1 MLRLIACSLLLLASP
16 AAAQTAPPAPPAPQ
30 IVADPS
36 LEARAK
42 DVVAILA
49 GKGDY
54 DAIFSAAFRAQV
66 PKAQFDAVTA
76 QLTAAS
82 GKVTGV
88 EKLTPVS
95 PYGGTMLIGFERG
108 IATMQIAVDPA
119 EPHQITG
126 LRVTG
131 MTAREASLDAIAG
144 SLAALPGTTGFAL
157 VRLDGARPGTMIAHE
172 ADRPFAIGSAFKLVI
187 LAELVRGVTAGER
200 HWDDLVTLDGA
211 PLPGGFYADKP
222 AGTKA
227 TLREIAERMISVSDN
242 SATDILLATL
252 GRTRVEAMLPVV
264 GFTAAARDRP
274 FMATLEGF
282 KLKSVEGG
290 ALGARYLALDE
301 KGRRAML
308 DGEVRNVPIS
318 AIRGDLFAAGKP
330 IAIDT
335 LEWFASPQDL
345 ARVMDWLRRHTETG
359 PTAEA
364 RTILAKNPGIDP
376 AAATAWSYVGFKGGS
391 EPGVINM
398 TFLLQAKH
406 GGWYALTGSWNNN
419 AAAVDEGRF
428 AALMRRAV
436 ELAVG

>member
-16 AAAQTAPPAPPAPQ
+16 AAAQTAPTTPPAPQ
-30 IVADPS
+30 VVADPS

-49 GKGDY
+49 GKGNY

-88 EKLTPVS
+88 EKLTPVC

-108 IATMQIAVDPA
+108 IATMQIAVDPT

-131 MTAREASLDAIAG
+131 MTAREASLDAITG

-172 ADRPFAIGSAFKLVI
+172 ADRSFAIGSAFKLVI

-200 HWDDLVTLDGA
+200 HWDDVVTLDGA
-211 PLPGGFYADKP
+211 PLPGGSYADKP

-252 GRTRVEAMLPVV
+252 GRDRIEAMLPVV
-264 GFTAAARDRP
+264 GFRTAARDRP
-274 FMATLEGF
+274 FMATLEAF
-282 KLKSVEGG
+282 KLKSVEG
-290 ALGARYLALDE
+290 LGARYLALDE

-318 AIRGDLFAAGKP
+318 AIRGDLFAMGKP
-330 IAIDT
+330 VAIDT

-345 ARVMDWLRRHTETG
+345 ARAMDWLRRNTEEG
-359 PTAEA
+359 PAAEA
-364 RTILAKNPGIDP
+364 RAILGKNSGIGP
-376 AAATAWSYVGFKGGS
+376 VAAGAWNYVGFKGGS
-391 EPGVINM
+391 EPGVISM
-398 TFLLQAKH
+398 TFLLQARN
-406 GGWYALTGSWNNN
+406 GGWYALSGSWNDS

-428 AALMRRAV
+428 VGLMRRAV
-436 ELAVG
+436 ELAAG

>member
-1 MLRLIACSLLLLASP
+1 V
-16 AAAQTAPPAPPAPQ
+16 
-30 IVADPS
+30 VADPS

-95 PYGGTMLIGFERG
+95 SYGGTMLIGFERG
-108 IATMQIAVDPA
+108 IATMQIAVDPT

-131 MTAREASLDAIAG
+131 MTAREASLDAITG

-172 ADRPFAIGSAFKLVI
+172 ADRSFAIGSAFKLVI

-200 HWDDLVTLDGA
+200 HWDDVVTLDGA
-211 PLPGGFYADKP
+211 PLPGGSYADKP

-252 GRTRVEAMLPVV
+252 GRDRIEAMLPVV
-264 GFTAAARDRP
+264 GFRTAARDRP
-274 FMATLEGF
+274 FMATLEAF
-282 KLKSVEGG
+282 KLKSVEG
-290 ALGARYLALDE
+290 LGARYLALDE

-318 AIRGDLFAAGKP
+318 AIRGDLFAMGKP
-330 IAIDT
+330 VAIDT

-345 ARVMDWLRRHTETG
+345 ARAMDWLRRNTEEG
-359 PTAEA
+359 PAAEA
-364 RTILAKNPGIDP
+364 RAILGKNSGIGP
-376 AAATAWSYVGFKGGS
+376 VAAGAWNYVGFKGGS
-391 EPGVINM
+391 EPGVISM
-398 TFLLQAKH
+398 TFLLQARN
-406 GGWYALTGSWNNN
+406 GGWYALSGSWNDSV
-419 AAAVDEGRF
+419 AAVDEGRF
-428 AALMRRAV
+428 VGLMRRAV
-436 ELAVG
+436 ELAAG